1 MFIHEK
7 AICESNNIGSGTK
20 VWAFAHILPGAKVG
34 NNVNVCDGVFIE
46 NDVIIGN
53 NVTIKCGVQL
63 WDGVRVGNNVFIGP
77 NATFS
82 NDKYPRSKCYPDSF
96 SPTTIEDGASI
107 GANATIL
114 PGVTIGMHA
123 MVGAGA
129 VVTRNVP
136 PYATVIGNPAKIVNY
151 NTEKNSVTRQPDKPH
166 KSDNEMKV
174 RGCKIIHFPSFSD
187 MRGSLVVCEYR
198 KHIPF
203 VPKRSFF
210 VHSVETDKVRGEHA
224 HKECHQLLVA
234 LSGSLSVV
242 VDDGVE
248 RDEIILDSP
257 TLGLLIPKCV
267 WGIQYKF
274 SRDAILLVYASE
286 EYDDEDYLRNY
297 DEFISYTKEQQAI

>member
-1 MFIHEK
+1 MDMFIHEK

-34 NNVNVCDGVFIE
+34 SNVNVCDGVFIE
-46 NDVIIGN
+46 NDVVIGN

-63 WDGVRVGNNVFIGP
+63 WDGLRVGNNVFIGP

-96 SPTTIEDGASI
+96 SPTIIEDGASI

-114 PGVTIGMHA
+114 PGVVIGMYA

-151 NTEKNSVTRQPDKPH
+151 NTDAISNTGFNDQIDRH
-166 KSDNEMKV
+166 LKV
-174 RGCKIIHFPSFSD
+174 RECRVITFPSFTD
-187 MRGSLVVCEYR
+187 MRGSLVVCEY
-198 KHIPF
+198 KNHIPF
-203 VPKRSFF
+203 IPKRSFF

-234 LSGSLSVV
+234 ISGSLSVV
-242 VDDGVE
+242 VDNGYD
-248 RDEIILDSP
+248 RDEVLLNSP
-257 TLGLLIPKCV
+257 AVGLLIPNGI

-274 SRDAILLVYASE
+274 SKDAVLMVYASE
-286 EYDDEDYLRNY
+286 SYNDEDYIRNY
-297 DEFISYTKEQQAI
+297 DEFIIHVNKK